1 MAIVG
6 EAENGTF
13 GGTTMVTTRETVID
27 LLRSRGEH
35 DQAMAATCVL
45 ARRIDTE
52 RDAALLH
59 RFGVEERQLA
69 GSR

>member
-1 MAIVG
+1 
-6 EAENGTF
+6 
-13 GGTTMVTTRETVID
+13 MVTTRDNVIE
-27 LLRSRGEH
+27 LLRDRGEH

-45 ARRIDTE
+45 PTEIDTK

-69 GSR
+69 SIAR

>member
-1 MAIVG
+1 
-6 EAENGTF
+6 
-13 GGTTMVTTRETVID
+13 MVTTRETVID

-45 ARRIDTE
+45 ARRVDTE